1 MKTNNLKE
9 EFISKFTVWNDKY
22 KYATLQGKEEY
33 PTPDM
38 IADWWIDKLDKQK
51 EEILEI
57 IENSKDVCYRCSF
70 GECDCKTGSI
80 RRDDIINKIKE
91 I

>member
-57 IENSKDVCYRCSF
+57 IENSDTDNYKQDD
-70 GECDCKTGSI
+70 GII
-80 RRDDIINKIKE
+80 RYFVANKFDIINKIKE
-91 I
+91 M